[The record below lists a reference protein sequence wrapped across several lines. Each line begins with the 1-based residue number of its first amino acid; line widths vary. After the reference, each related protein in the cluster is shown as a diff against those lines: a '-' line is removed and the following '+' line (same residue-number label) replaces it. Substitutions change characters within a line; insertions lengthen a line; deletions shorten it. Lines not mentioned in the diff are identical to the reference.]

1 MHHLRLHLSNIC
13 VHKTNLHVLSI
24 RFVTFLR
31 SLVSRFL
38 SLSLSNGTNSMYIPL
53 LVTANTRTHTRET
66 LQVEA
71 EAEIE
76 IEFESFN
83 LSLNFMSFELRIVNL
98 SFEFQF

>member
-1 MHHLRLHLSNIC
+1 
-13 VHKTNLHVLSI
+13 
-24 RFVTFLR
+24 
-31 SLVSRFL
+31 
-38 SLSLSNGTNSMYIPL
+38 MYIPL

-71 EAEIE
+71 E

-98 SFEFQF
+98 SFEFQFWIINCIFNYP